1 MNKKML
7 RNILIIIGIILIVT
21 IILILSG
28 KFKSDNKNTVISK
41 NIKESGKDKSAVTV
55 TDDTEI
61 KNNKVTKTGDSSD
74 LAESDKKGKNS
85 AILVNTEKNLTISK
99 TEIETDGSGASG
111 VAATS
116 NGAKVVINDSKIVTN
131 QERSKGLL
139 ASGGGTIEANNI
151 NIQTSGDKA
160 SGAVTDY
167 GGGKLD
173 IKNSVINTNG
183 VHSAGIYSTDNILV
197 ENTKISTEN
206 STGAVIDGTGKIR
219 LINCDLTSGGK
230 RAVYVFYTGAY
241 AKDTIKGN
249 FSMEGGSLTAN
260 NGPAFYVTNTIAIIN
275 LENVNLTA
283 KNGVLL
289 KAVTD
294 GSDLGMENKVKTQKG
309 GEAVVTAKS
318 QRLEGG
324 FEVDN
329 ESTLDLTLS
338 FGSTLKGYINKEN
351 TAKKVKLT
359 VESGCTIELTE
370 NCYVDELNISEGATI
385 IENGYKIIKRN

>member
-41 NIKESGKDKSAVTV
+41 DIKESGEDKSAVTV
-55 TDDTEI
+55 TNDTEI
-61 KNNKVTKTGDSSD
+61 KNNKVIKTGDSSD

-99 TEIETDGSGASG
+99 SEIETDGSGASG

-167 GGGKLD
+167 GGGNLD

-197 ENTKISTEN
+197 ENTKITTAN
-206 STGAVIDGTGKIR
+206 STGAVIDGTGEIR

-230 RAVYVFYTGAY
+230 RAVYVFYTGAN
-241 AKDTIKGN
+241 AKDTIKGK
-249 FSMEGGSLTAN
+249 FSMEGGSLTAT

-283 KNGVLL
+283 KNGVIL

-294 GSDLGMENKVKTQKG
+294 SSDLGMENKVKTQKG

-338 FGSTLKGYINKEN
+338 AGSTLKGYINKEN

-385 IENGYKIIKRN
+385 IENGYKIYT

>member
-1 MNKKML
+1 
-7 RNILIIIGIILIVT
+7 
-21 IILILSG
+21 
-28 KFKSDNKNTVISK
+28 
-41 NIKESGKDKSAVTV
+41 
-55 TDDTEI
+55 
-61 KNNKVTKTGDSSD
+61 
-74 LAESDKKGKNS
+74 
-85 AILVNTEKNLTISK
+85 
-99 TEIETDGSGASG
+99 
-111 VAATS
+111 
-116 NGAKVVINDSKIVTN
+116 
-131 QERSKGLL
+131 
-139 ASGGGTIEANNI
+139 
-151 NIQTSGDKA
+151 
-160 SGAVTDY
+160 
-167 GGGKLD
+167 
-173 IKNSVINTNG
+173 
-183 VHSAGIYSTDNILV
+183 
-197 ENTKISTEN
+197 
-206 STGAVIDGTGKIR
+206 
-219 LINCDLTSGGK
+219 
-230 RAVYVFYTGAY
+230 
-241 AKDTIKGN
+241 
-249 FSMEGGSLTAN
+249 MEGGSLTAN